1 MMQIL
6 GLNSIVLA
14 SFNLSSVVGLYLDNS
29 LVRDDVFVGFV
40 ADAPITG
47 IVMGEVRIDHF
58 QYGYGAQPIP
68 EPAVPALAVIAA
80 AGACRRRRVK

>member
-1 MMQIL
+1 
-6 GLNSIVLA
+6 
-14 SFNLSSVVGLYLDNS
+14 
-29 LVRDDVFVGFV
+29 
-40 ADAPITG
+40 
-47 IVMGEVRIDHF
+47 MGEVRIDHF